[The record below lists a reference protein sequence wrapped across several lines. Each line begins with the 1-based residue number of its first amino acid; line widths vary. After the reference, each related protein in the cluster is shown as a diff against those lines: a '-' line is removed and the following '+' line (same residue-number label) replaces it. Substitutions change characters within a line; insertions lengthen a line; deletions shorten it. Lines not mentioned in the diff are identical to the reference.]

1 MVKAEKAQE
10 VTMDPAALE
19 LLALAEEKKMD
30 TLWDRQEKNQPQ
42 CGYGEL
48 GLCCRICLQGPCRI
62 NPFGDEPK
70 KGICGARDYTIV
82 GRNLIRMM
90 AGGAAAH
97 SDHGRHIAH
106 AFLHMLD
113 GHAPAYKIKDEEK
126 LKLVAKRIGV
136 ETDGKDIM
144 AIAREVTTRMLDDF
158 SRQTDEPCNWYSS
171 IVTKKRLA
179 LTDSHDVTPTNID
192 RGIAELMHR
201 THFGTD
207 ADPVP
212 LIFGGIKCAMG
223 DLTGEALSTDISDVM
238 FGTPDIVKSEANL
251 GALKE
256 DYVNICVHGHNP
268 ILSEVVCD
276 LADELKSEAEAA
288 GAKGINVAGICCTAN
303 ELLMRRGVPI
313 ATNMAAQELA
323 IMTGVLDAMV
333 IDYQCIAP
341 TAGWWAQCFHT
352 RLISTMPITRI
363 PTDLHIEFT
372 ESGATEAARE
382 IVMTAIEAYKQ
393 RNPALIN
400 IPKFKNDVVAGFSL
414 ETIKK
419 ILSNFNPDEPLQYIA
434 DKLKD
439 GTIKGIALLA
449 GCNNVKIKHDE
460 THIVVVEELLKN
472 DIFVLATGCAA
483 QAYAKHGFL
492 TPGKTDELCS
502 DSVKGFLKELGEKS
516 ELGGTLPP
524 ILHMGSCV
532 DNSRVERFMAELAD
546 VMGVDMHEL
555 PIAAS
560 APEAMTEKAVV
571 IGTWAV
577 ATGWPTHVGVY
588 AYHRGSDIIT
598 EIAEKTAK
606 DVYGGFFI
614 FEPDPK
620 EGARKMINVI
630 KYRRWK
636 LGIDTD
642 DEDPIYW
649 DGTHASEERKPISQ
663 KQMFKMAID
672 GSVIATG
679 YADYLLARAIRTYG
693 RDKPIE
699 YPGTGYFL
707 PSILAWAGEEVRTL
721 GQLPKI
727 LGDVRRKINED
738 DISYESAVASGE
750 ATMISAEI
758 VEALK
763 YLQEGDPYE
772 GTPYSG
778 FVADKILREL
788 GIAFVDDTIP
798 GAIVLV
804 GKAKDP
810 QKLKKIIKDCQNK
823 GMLIIPTFD
832 VIKQL
837 KDVGIEI
844 GEQKGLD
851 RMLFCVGEFTQAI
864 HGLNFAIRAALAF
877 GGRKP
882 GDREAIHEYLDARPK
897 VVVLQLGPIDDIKA
911 AAEFAV
917 LFNGS
922 PTITDQD
929 IEEIPGKYI
938 MQKDYDQMVQSAIE
952 IRNMEI
958 KMGEI
963 DIPVAYGPAFE
974 GETIRRGQMYVE
986 AGGAAK
992 TQTFELVKM
1001 REAEEVEDG
1010 KITFIG
1016 KDVDEMEEGGT
1027 TPLGVIVEVY
1037 GKNMQEDFESVL
1049 ERRIHQFTNFAEG
1062 GWHTGQRNL
1071 VWIRLSKAA
1080 VAEGFKFKDF
1090 GTILY
1095 NMMRSEFGAIV
1106 NRVQVTVIT
1115 DEAEIQKR
1123 LPEAMETY
1131 GKRDQRVADMVDEK
1145 VGTFYTCTLCQ
1156 SFAPDHV
1163 CIITPER
1170 LGLCGAIN
1178 WLDAKASNQIA
1189 PTGPNQP
1196 IDKGTTIDETKG
1208 QWEGV
1213 NKVVNEATHHKLE
1226 RFNAYTMMEDP
1237 MTSCGCF
1244 ECIVGMTSDMQGVVV
1259 VNREYPGETPLGM
1272 KFSTLAGS
1280 VGGGKQTPGF
1290 IGVGR
1295 QYITSGKFIPAD
1307 GGFHRIMWMP
1317 KDLKEALIDKLKAR
1331 AEQMGTPDFVDKIA
1345 TEEDATTPDG
1355 LMEFAA
1361 KVNHPALQLPPLI
1374 G

>member
-1 MVKAEKAQE
+1 MVNAEKAKE

-19 LLALAEEKKMD
+19 LLALAEEQNMD
-30 TLWDRQEKNQPQ
+30 TLWDRQAKMDPQ

-82 GRNLIRMM
+82 ARNLIRMM

-113 GHAPAYKIKDEEK
+113 GHAPAYKIKDENK
-126 LKLVAKRIGV
+126 LKLVAQRVGV
-136 ETDGKDIM
+136 ETEGKDIM
-144 AIAREVTTRMLDDF
+144 AIAREVTTLMLEDF
-158 SRQTDEPCNWYSS
+158 SRQTEEPCAWYSS
-171 IVTKKRLA
+171 LLTKKRLA
-179 LTDSHDVTPTNID
+179 LADSHDVTPTNID
-192 RGIAELMHR
+192 RGICELMHR
-201 THFGTD
+201 THYGCD

-238 FGTPDIVKSEANL
+238 FGTPDIIHSEANL

-256 DYVNICVHGHNP
+256 DHVNICVHGHNP

-276 LADELKSEAEAA
+276 LAEELKGEAEAA
-288 GAKGINVAGICCTAN
+288 GAKGINIVGICCTAN

-313 ATNMAAQELA
+313 ATNMACQELA
-323 IMTGVLDAMV
+323 ILTGVVDAMV

-372 ESGATEAARE
+372 EAGATEAGRE
-382 IVMTAIEAYKQ
+382 IVRTAIDAYKQ
-393 RNPALIN
+393 RDPSKIN

-414 ETIKK
+414 EALKK
-419 ILSNFNPDEPLQYIA
+419 ILANFNPDEPLQYLV
-434 DKLKD
+434 DKIKD
-439 GTIKGIALLA
+439 GTIKGIGLVA
-449 GCNNVKIKHDE
+449 GCNNVKVKHDE
-460 THIVVVEELLKN
+460 AHIVVAEELLKN
-472 DIFVLATGCAA
+472 NIMVVATGCAA
-483 QAYAKHGFL
+483 QAFAKHGLLSPEKTNEICGDSLKQVL
-492 TPGKTDELCS
+492 T
-502 DSVKGFLKELGEKS
+502 ELGEKT
-516 ELGGTLPP
+516 ELGGPLPP

-532 DNSRVERFMAELAD
+532 DNSRVERFAAELAD
-546 VMGVDMHEL
+546 LFGVDMHEI
-555 PIAAS
+555 PIVAS

-598 EIAEKTAK
+598 EIAEATAK

-614 FEPDPK
+614 FEPDPH
-620 EGARKMINVI
+620 EGARKLVNII
-630 KYRRWK
+630 KYRRWN

-642 DEDPIYW
+642 EDVVYW
-649 DGTHASEERKPISQ
+649 DGTTAADERKPLTQ
-663 KQMFKMAID
+663 KQLFKKAID

-679 YADYLLARAIRTYG
+679 YADYLLSRAIRKYG
-693 RDKPIE
+693 RDKEIE
-699 YPGTGYFL
+699 YPGTGYHL
-707 PSILAWAGEEVRTL
+707 PSILAWSGEKVTTL

-727 LGDVRRKINED
+727 LGNVRRIINED
-738 DISYESAVASGE
+738 EITLENAIASGE

-763 YLQEGDPYE
+763 YLEDEDPYKD
-772 GTPYSG
+772 TPYSG
-778 FVADKILREL
+778 FVPDQILREL

-810 QKLKKIIKDCQNK
+810 AALKKIIKDCQNK

-832 VIKQL
+832 IIKQL
-837 KDVGIEI
+837 KDEGIDVGEK
-844 GEQKGLD
+844 KGLD

-877 GGRKP
+877 GGKKP
-882 GDREAIHEYLDARPK
+882 GDREAIYDYLSVRPK

-929 IEEIPGKYI
+929 VEEIPGKYI
-938 MQKDYDQMVQSAIE
+938 VQKDYDQMVSTAIE
-952 IRNMEI
+952 LRDMEI
-958 KMGEI
+958 KMGEV
-963 DIPVAYGPAFE
+963 DISVAYGPAFE
-974 GETIRRGQMYVE
+974 GETVRRPQTHLE

-992 TQTFELVKM
+992 TLAFELCKM
-1001 REAEEVEDG
+1001 RTADEVEDG
-1010 KITFIG
+1010 KIELIG
-1016 KDVDEMEEGGT
+1016 PDIDQMEEGGKT
-1027 TPLGVIVEVY
+1027 SLGTIVEVY
-1037 GKNMQEDFESVL
+1037 GKDMQEDFESVF
-1049 ERRIHQFTNFAEG
+1049 ERRIHQFINFAEG
-1062 GWHTGQRNL
+1062 AWHTGQRNL
-1071 VWIRLSKAA
+1071 VWIRMSKNG
-1080 VAEGFKFKDF
+1080 VAQGLKLKDF
-1090 GTILY
+1090 GTILHT
-1095 NMMRSEFGAIV
+1095 MMHQEFGAII
-1106 NRVQVTVIT
+1106 NRVQVTIIT
-1115 DEAEIQKR
+1115 DEEELKKR
-1123 LPEAMETY
+1123 LPEALETY
-1131 GKRDQRVADMVDEK
+1131 AARDKKIAGLVDES
-1145 VGTFYTCTLCQ
+1145 VDTYYTCTLCQ

-1178 WLDAKASNQIA
+1178 WMDAKASNQLA
-1189 PTGPNQP
+1189 PAGPNQP
-1196 IDKGTTIDETKG
+1196 IDKQDTIDEVKG
-1208 QWEGV
+1208 QWKG
-1213 NKVVNEATHHKLE
+1213 VNEAVYEHSKHKTNI
-1226 RFNAYTMMEDP
+1226 FNAYTMMEDP

-1244 ECIVGMTSDMQGVVV
+1244 ECIVGMTTDMQGVVI
-1259 VNREYPGETPLGM
+1259 VNREFSGETPLGL

-1280 VGGGKQTPGF
+1280 IGGGLQTPGF

-1295 QYITSGKFIPAD
+1295 QYLTSGKFISAD

-1317 KDLKEALIDKLKAR
+1317 KDLKDALYDKLKAR
-1331 AEQMGTPDFVDKIA
+1331 AEGLDTPDFVEKIA
-1345 TEEDATTPDG
+1345 TEENASTPEE
-1355 LMEFAA
+1355 LIEWCA
-1361 KVNHPALQLPPLI
+1361 KVDHPALKLAPLM